1 MPLEAL
7 RKDALGRDLFFCGIA
22 SPADVGVV
30 KWPPPHFVALLV
42 WHADGVS
49 TEAVSGVVEELFSR
63 GTSWLCTWGKDCE
76 RVHDVAEEADSYPSP
91 VASPEDAVRMTTW
104 HTNESLEEVVDFLL
118 RWTVPDAYYAPTTKA
133 SLVLCV
139 GDDALAHATRQA
151 LVDAP
156 RSKCR

>member
-7 RKDALGRDLFFCGIA
+7 PKDALGRDLFFCSIA
-22 SPADVGVV
+22 SPTDIGVV

-49 TEAVSGVVEELFSR
+49 TEAVSRVVEELFSR
-63 GTSWLCTWGKDCE
+63 GASYLCTWGRDCE
-76 RVHDVAEEADSYPSP
+76 RVHDVAEETDAFPDEL
-91 VASPEDAVRMTTW
+91 ASPEDTVRLTTS
-104 HTNESLEEVVDFLL
+104 HTDDPLEEVVDFLL
-118 RWTVPDAYYAPTTKA
+118 RWTVPHAYYAPTTNA
-133 SLVLCV
+133 SLVLCI

-156 RSKCR
+156 RSECR